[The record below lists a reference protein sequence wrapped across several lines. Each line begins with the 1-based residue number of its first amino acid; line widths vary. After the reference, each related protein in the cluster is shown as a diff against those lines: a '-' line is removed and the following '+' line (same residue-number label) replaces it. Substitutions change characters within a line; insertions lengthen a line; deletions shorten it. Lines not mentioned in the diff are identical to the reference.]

1 MVAQLAMPY
10 PMEKMLAHLNLDI
23 ERSFEMVPEEMED
36 AMTKCRTCKAFHLC
50 DEDMESRYFVCP
62 NRNLLDRLERIQGK
76 I

>member
-10 PMEKMLAHLNLDI
+10 PLEKMIGYLNLDI
-23 ERSFEMVPEEMED
+23 ERSFESMPEMMED
-36 AMTKCRTCKAFHLC
+36 AMAKCRMCEMYCTC
-50 DEDMESRYFVCP
+50 DEDVESRYFVCP